1 MRINNWS
8 VPEMDCHFG
17 IKPEFSNMR
26 RPQVYAYEK
35 YLAKLAEELA
45 KMELPDVVEV
55 SYLIEIRSYKMFP
68 VS

>member
-1 MRINNWS
+1 
-8 VPEMDCHFG
+8 
-17 IKPEFSNMR
+17 MR